1 MVVERPL
8 SLVFSVLLTWNMRKF
23 VEGDAHLSHCRVNG
37 VNFWIWTHP
46 TSLSTVPCKP
56 TLGALL
62 SSSGYQVT
70 KTLGDPFRNWN
81 QQTFNYLMSLIGSPN
96 AANMGLALISGYN
109 LFREAVPVSGTSLG
123 MNCSAVP

>member
-1 MVVERPL
+1 M
-8 SLVFSVLLTWNMRKF
+8 
-23 VEGDAHLSHCRVNG
+23 SHCRVNG

-81 QQTFNYLMSLIGSPN
+81 QQTFSYLLSLIGSPN

-109 LFREAVPVSGTSLG
+109 LFREAVPVSETSLA
-123 MNCSAVP
+123 MNCSAET